1 MISISIPRSIRKE
14 YERLATVVQSS
25 YDMKNNASLVYSACL
40 VVGDFLAL
48 VAAFVAAYV
57 LRVKLSVGISD
68 EGFGPVSGRAF
79 IGAFVLILP
88 FWILIFALLGL
99 YNHSIYEKRFKEF
112 GRLLVGSF
120 IGLMLVIFWNFLS
133 AEPIFPARLVPIYG
147 FAFGFLFLVTFR
159 NLARFIRIQLFRR
172 DSGLTRVLLIGNTE
186 MTRELAD
193 WLADSK
199 RSGYRIVG
207 IVGGKK
213 SQGGHHDI
221 PLYRNFDQYLAH
233 HKRELHSIVQTELY
247 ADEASNAKILTFAQE
262 NHVSYRFVPG
272 NTELFVGNIEVE
284 LFRSS
289 VPVITVHQTALF
301 GWGRVVKR
309 LFDLFVGGIALLVF
323 SPLILII
330 ATVQK
335 ILEPR
340 ASIWYKPE
348 RLGRFGGSVKMYK
361 FRSMY
366 PAYTDMSPDDGFA
379 KMGRPD
385 LAKAFWQNG
394 SQLPRDPR
402 ITPLGRFL
410 RRTSLDELPQ
420 LINIVK
426 GDISLV
432 GPRPLDPFEMEKH
445 PKKNLILAVKTG
457 LTGLAQVSGRRDI
470 SFEERRKLD
479 LYYVQ
484 NWSFWMDIVIL
495 VKTVRVVLGGR
506 GTNS

>member
-1 MISISIPRSIRKE
+1 
-14 YERLATVVQSS
+14 
-25 YDMKNNASLVYSACL
+25 MKNNASLLYSLCL
-40 VVGDFLAL
+40 MAGDFLAL
-48 VAAFVAAYV
+48 VAAFVTAYV
-57 LRVKLSVGISD
+57 LRVKWAIGIDQAPITSNGRTFVGI
-68 EGFGPVSGRAF
+68 FLAV
-79 IGAFVLILP
+79 LP
-88 FWILIFALLGL
+88 FWILIFAFLGL
-99 YNHSIYEKRFKEF
+99 YNYSIYEKRFKEF

-133 AEPIFPARLVPIYG
+133 TEPIFPARLIPIYG
-147 FAFGFLFLVTFR
+147 FAFGFLFLVVFR
-159 NLARFIRIQLFRR
+159 NLARIIRVQLFRR
-172 DSGLTRVLLIGNTE
+172 DSGLTRVLLVGNTS

-199 RSGYRIVG
+199 RSGYKIVG
-207 IVGGKK
+207 IVGGKR
-213 SQGGHHDI
+213 SQGKHEDI
-221 PLYRNFDQYLAH
+221 PLYHDFNRFLDEYTGD
-233 HKRELHSIVQTELY
+233 LHSIIQTELY
-247 ADEASNAKILTFAQE
+247 ADESRNAKILTYAQE
-262 NHVSYRFVPG
+262 NHVGYRFVPG
-272 NTELFVGNIEVE
+272 NTELFTGNIEVE
-284 LFRSS
+284 LFRNS

-301 GWGRVVKR
+301 GWGRIVKR
-309 LFDLFVGGIALLVF
+309 IFDLAVGGIALVIL
-323 SPLILII
+323 SPLLLLI
-330 ATVQK
+330 ALAQK
-335 ILEPR
+335 IAEPQ
-340 ASIWYKPE
+340 ASIWYKPK
-348 RLGRFGGSVKMYK
+348 RLGRFGNTITMYK

-366 PAYTDMSPDDGFA
+366 PAYTDMSPEEGFT

-385 LAKAFWQNG
+385 LLKQFWENG
-394 SQLPRDPR
+394 TQLPRDPR

-484 NWSFWMDIVIL
+484 NWTFWTDVVIL
-495 VKTVRVVLGGR
+495 VKTVRVVLKGR

>member
-1 MISISIPRSIRKE
+1 M
-14 YERLATVVQSS
+14 
-25 YDMKNNASLVYSACL
+25 
-40 VVGDFLAL
+40 VGDFLAL

-57 LRVKLSVGISD
+57 LRVKLSIGISH
-68 EGFGPVSGRAF
+68 EALGPVSARTF
-79 IGAFVLILP
+79 IGVFLLVLP

-147 FAFGFLFLVTFR
+147 FAFGFLFLVIFR
-159 NLARFIRIQLFRR
+159 NLARIIRVQLFRH
-172 DSGLTRVLLIGNTE
+172 DSGLTRVLLIGNTN

-199 RSGYRIVG
+199 RSGYKVVG

-213 SQGGHHDI
+213 SLGEHTTI
-221 PLYRNFDQYLAH
+221 PLYHSFDQYLEDR
-233 HKRELHSIVQTELY
+233 KGELHSIVQTELY
-247 ADEASNAKILTFAQE
+247 ADEVKNAKILTFAQE
-262 NHVSYRFVPG
+262 NHVGYRFVPG

-309 LFDLFVGGIALLVF
+309 LFDLSVGGIALLVF
-323 SPLILII
+323 SPLMLLIALI
-330 ATVQK
+330 QK
-335 ILEPR
+335 MAAPKAPIF
-340 ASIWYKPE
+340 YKPR
-348 RLGRFGGSVKMYK
+348 RLGRFGGTFAFYK

-366 PAYTDMSPDDGFA
+366 PEFTGPPEADFE
-379 KMGRPD
+379 KLKRPD
-385 LAKAFWQNG
+385 LLKQFRDNG
-394 SQLPRDPR
+394 NQLENDPR
-402 ITPLGRFL
+402 ITPFGRFL
-410 RRTSLDELPQ
+410 RKTSLDELPQ
-420 LINIVK
+420 LINVVK
-426 GDISLV
+426 GDLSLV
-432 GPRPLDPFEMEKH
+432 GPRALNPQDVEKYA
-445 PKKNLILAVKTG
+445 KRNLLLAVKTG
-457 LTGLAQVSGRRDI
+457 ITGLAQVSGRNDI

-484 NWSFWMDIVIL
+484 NWTFWMDIVIL
-495 VKTVRVVLGGR
+495 IKTLRVVLGGR
-506 GTNS
+506 

>member
-1 MISISIPRSIRKE
+1 M
-14 YERLATVVQSS
+14 A
-25 YDMKNNASLVYSACL
+25 
-40 VVGDFLAL
+40 GDFLAL
-48 VAAFVAAYV
+48 VAAFVAAYI
-57 LRVKLSVGISD
+57 LRVKWAVGIDQAPITS
-68 EGFGPVSGRAF
+68 SGRTF
-79 IGAFVLILP
+79 LGVFLLVLP

-99 YNHSIYEKRFKEF
+99 YNYSIYEKRFKEF
-112 GRLLVGSF
+112 GRLLIGSF
-120 IGLMLVIFWNFLS
+120 VGLMLVIFWNFLS
-133 AEPIFPARLVPIYG
+133 DKPIFPARLVPIYG
-147 FAFGFLFLVTFR
+147 FVLGFVFLVIFR
-159 NLARFIRIQLFRR
+159 NLARIIRVQLFRR
-172 DSGLTRVLLIGNTE
+172 DSGLTRVLLIGNTG

-193 WLADSK
+193 WLANSK
-199 RSGYRIVG
+199 RSGYKIVG

-213 SQGGHHDI
+213 SQGKHHDI
-221 PLYRNFDQYLAH
+221 PLYHSFDQYLEH
-233 HKRELHSIVQTELY
+233 HKAELHTIVQTELY
-247 ADEASNAKILTFAQE
+247 ADETKNAKILAFAQE

-284 LFRSS
+284 LFRNS

-309 LFDLFVGGIALLVF
+309 GFDLAVGAAALVIF
-323 SPLILII
+323 SPFMLLII
-330 ATVQK
+330 AAQK
-335 ILEPR
+335 IAEPQ
-340 ASIWYKPE
+340 APVFYKPK
-348 RLGRFGGSVKMYK
+348 RFTRFGSKYSHYK
-361 FRSMY
+361 FRTMY
-366 PAYTDMSPDDGFA
+366 WKYCMSPEEGFA

-385 LAKAFWQNG
+385 LLKLFRENG
-394 SQLPRDPR
+394 DQLPNDPR

-410 RRTSLDELPQ
+410 RKTSLDELPQ
-420 LINIVK
+420 LINVLK
-426 GDISLV
+426 GDLSLV
-432 GPRPLDPFEMEKH
+432 GPRALDPIDIEKH